1 MKRIAVAA
9 VSIVALLAILVAA
22 MPYVIPG
29 AFLRDLVASQISA
42 WTGRTVTVGG
52 EPHLSVYPDLA
63 ITVDD
68 VTVANPD
75 GTGEEAFITA
85 DGVRA
90 SVRILP
96 LLIGRA
102 EFDEFDLIRPRIRL
116 VVAKDGT
123 TNWLIAA
130 GAIAEQ
136 VARVARGRD
145 DDAASE
151 GNGNGVV
158 TADMQIGR
166 LRIIDGIVLYDDLA
180 SDHREELTDLD
191 LDVAWPSIL
200 ASARGSGS
208 LSWRGERVEFTGVA
222 ADAVALLAGGA
233 SPVRFAVA
241 ATILRASFAGEAS
254 TAGSFQLDGR
264 ASAST
269 PSLRRAIEW
278 TGTPTGPGAILGAA
292 SIEGAAHWAGRAIS
306 FETATVELDGNR
318 AEGALS
324 FVLADTRPAVEG
336 TIASERLDLTPYAEA
351 ARGSA
356 TAEGSWV
363 IAPVSLAFADAL
375 DADVRVTAGQVLIGA
390 TRLVSVEAG
399 VTVKDGAIGVD
410 IAKGQLYGGSLV
422 ARVGAGMVGDA
433 FVAGAD
439 AEISGVP
446 ARVALADLAGIDSID
461 GTAAV
466 SLSVQSRGATWGE
479 LARGLA
485 GTGAVS
491 VTRGVFTGLD
501 ITAIAEAMADPLAEP
516 LEAVAVAGSTIF
528 TRLAAT
534 LTIGNG
540 GLSTE
545 DLTMSGNGYSLA
557 LSGKGS
563 LISGLVEAKAT
574 LASRFGDIPLNV
586 TGRWRVPLIARQ
598 APAPLPDEQAIT
610 HDETGAATGG

>member
-22 MPYVIPG
+22 TPYVIPG

-63 ITVDD
+63 ITVDN
-68 VTVANPD
+68 VMVANPD
-75 GTGEEAFITA
+75 GTGEEAFVTA

-136 VARVARGRD
+136 VARAARSR
-145 DDAASE
+145 DDAAAGE
-151 GNGNGVV
+151 DNGNGIAA
-158 TADMQIGR
+158 TDMQIGR
-166 LRIIDGIVLYDDLA
+166 VRITDGIVLYDDLA

-191 LDVAWPSIL
+191 LDVEWPSIL

-222 ADAVALLAGGA
+222 ADPVALVAGGA
-233 SPVRFAVA
+233 SPIRFAVA

-254 TAGSFQLDGR
+254 TAGSFHLDGR
-264 ASAST
+264 ASVST

-278 TGTPTGPGAILGAA
+278 TGTPMGPGAILGAA
-292 SIEGAAHWAGRAIS
+292 SIDGAARWAGRAIS

-324 FVLADTRPAVEG
+324 FVLTDTRPAVEG
-336 TIASERLDLTPYAEA
+336 TIASERLDLTPYVEA

-363 IAPVSLAFADAL
+363 IAPVGLAFADAL

-390 TRLVSVEAG
+390 TRLGNVEAG

-410 IAKGQLYGGSLV
+410 IATGQLYGGSLV

-433 FVAGAD
+433 LVAGAD

-466 SLSVQSRGATWGE
+466 SLSVQTRGATWGE

-491 VTRGVFTGLD
+491 VTRGTLTGLD
-501 ITAIAEAMADPLAEP
+501 ITAIAETMADPLAEP
-516 LEAVAVAGSTIF
+516 LDAVAGSTAF
-528 TRLAAT
+528 SRLATT

-545 DLTMSGNGYSLA
+545 DLTMSGSGYSLA
-557 LSGKGS
+557 LAGKGS
-563 LISGLVEAKAT
+563 LISGLIEAKAT
-574 LASRFGDIPLNV
+574 LASRFGDIPLDI

-598 APAPLPDEQAIT
+598 APAALPDEQAIT
-610 HDETGAATGG
+610 HDESGAATGG